1 MGIELIIGGIL
12 SILIGIYLIFS
23 IIFPEKF

>member
-1 MGIELIIGGIL
+1 MGTELIIGGIL
-12 SILIGIYLIFS
+12 SILLGIYLVFS